1 MKKLKKANNM
11 NKAFY
16 IIFGTLPLLIT
27 LYMYPSIPDKI
38 PTHYSIDGTIDK
50 WGSKNEL
57 LIAPII
63 ILLFVC
69 LQPKLFKLYFNYE
82 SEDKIT
88 KWTNHYF
95 LLILN
100 VLVYSTLY
108 ISINFNTCLSHFN
121 FYNFFACS
129 ICFIFTFFGN
139 YIPYSSRSS
148 SISIRVKYT
157 LENSIIWSRV
167 HRFCGFLWYSGS
179 IVFFPM
185 LLFSSQYYLLF
196 LSIIMISIFLLCPFI
211 YAYYLHKK
219 FLKGELDKKTQQKNM
234 QHSH

>member
-1 MKKLKKANNM
+1 M
-11 NKAFY
+11 
-16 IIFGTLPLLIT
+16 
-27 LYMYPSIPDKI
+27 
-38 PTHYSIDGTIDK
+38 
-50 WGSKNEL
+50 
-57 LIAPII
+57 
-63 ILLFVC
+63 
-69 LQPKLFKLYFNYE
+69 
-82 SEDKIT
+82 
-88 KWTNHYF
+88 
-95 LLILN
+95 
-100 VLVYSTLY
+100 
-108 ISINFNTCLSHFN
+108 
-121 FYNFFACS
+121 
-129 ICFIFTFFGN
+129 FTFFGN

-196 LSIIMISIFLLCPFI
+196 LSIIMINIFLLCPFI